1 LFWLLVIP
9 IGLLAAQLSRSL
21 LLELK
26 LGIEILFF
34 NLLNTNMKQI
44 IIRLTQKAAL
54 ITKINNLAYLNIF

>member
-1 LFWLLVIP
+1 MFWLLVIP